1 VDWLGKVKREFFVK
15 CAHAPQPC
23 TLAASGR
30 RHRGISLTLRSMDIF
45 LTIALVQ
52 IVALFTPGPDFFF
65 VSQLAAS
72 RSRHEALAGVVGIA
86 LGVAVWAALALLGL
100 QLLLHRLAW
109 LERGI
114 AILGGAYLCWMGFQ
128 MLRASWRASPGT
140 DTAPAVE
147 VSGSSPGRA
156 LVRGL
161 LTNLA
166 NPKAAI
172 YFASIFSAFVGD
184 DMTAGARW
192 GLWAMVT
199 LETVLWFSVVAG
211 IFALPVMRR
220 AYVRASRWI
229 DGGAG
234 AIFTLFGLHLIFG
247 RRAL

>member
-1 VDWLGKVKREFFVK
+1 MLQTFL
-15 CAHAPQPC
+15 
-23 TLAASGR
+23 TLA
-30 RHRGISLTLRSMDIF
+30 IVQLV
-45 LTIALVQ
+45 ALV
-52 IVALFTPGPDFFF
+52 TPGPDFFF

-72 RSRHEALAGVVGIA
+72 RSRREAAAGVVGIA

-114 AILGGAYLCWMGFQ
+114 AVAGGAYLCWMGLQ
-128 MLRASWRASPGT
+128 MLRASWKAQPG
-140 DTAPAVE
+140 AAVP
-147 VSGSSPGRA
+147 VVDVRDSSPGRA
-156 LVRGL
+156 LLRGL

-172 YFASIFSAFVGD
+172 YFASIFSAFIGDGVG
-184 DMTAGARW
+184 AGARW

-199 LETVLWFSVVAG
+199 AETALWFGVVAA
-211 IFALPVMRR
+211 IFALPAMRR

-234 AIFTLFGLHLIFG
+234 AIFTLFGLHLILG
-247 RRAL
+247 RRAV

>member
-1 VDWLGKVKREFFVK
+1 MSHV
-15 CAHAPQPC
+15 
-23 TLAASGR
+23 
-30 RHRGISLTLRSMDIF
+30 F
-45 LTIALVQ
+45 LTIAVVQ
-52 IVALFTPGPDFFF
+52 LVALVTPGPDFFF

-72 RSRHEALAGVVGIA
+72 RSRREAIAGVVGIA

-114 AILGGAYLCWMGFQ
+114 AIAGGAYLCWMGIQ
-128 MLRASWRASPGT
+128 MLRASWKAKP
-140 DTAPAVE
+140 DAAVP
-147 VSGSSPGRA
+147 VVDVRDSSPGRA

-172 YFASIFSAFVGD
+172 YFASIFSAFIGEGV
-184 DMTAGARW
+184 TAGARW

-199 LETVLWFSVVAG
+199 AETFLWFGVVAA
-211 IFALPVMRR
+211 IFALPAMRR
-220 AYVRASRWI
+220 GYVRASRWI

-234 AIFTLFGLHLIFG
+234 AIFTLFGLHLILG
-247 RRAL
+247 RRAV